1 LGGRAAIISLTRL
14 LNRGLLLISPIV
26 LVRLLSVEDFGRYR
40 EFLLYTTILLNFAAL
55 GISSS
60 LLRFIPERPELK
72 WRYVQQTL
80 LMTLSSSAVVSLA
93 AFAIDVALDGK
104 AMGEFALPVVI
115 YVLLFVN
122 FDFWEYLWLAEKRS
136 LAVLAYTT
144 GRLLARM
151 ATVITA
157 AALTSNVTVII
168 WSIVALEAVRLV
180 VSSICWR
187 RRAHQAEMHAT
198 TSWRDHLAYC
208 LPYGGSMILTS
219 LNASLGSLFI
229 TKALGAAA
237 LAIYAIGTYVQP
249 IISILRNSLSDVLLP
264 EMVSRARHAQSD
276 RLDLFRRTTIVT
288 AIALFAAAIVL
299 GRFAELVIVTVFS
312 EEYRSAALVMQL
324 FLISFLRE
332 CADFGVPLRAINRTA
347 PIMRSNLI
355 ALTINLG
362 LLTVLLPR
370 WGLLGAVTAFV
381 ISRFAD
387 GLYLGHEL
395 KKAYAVGWSEIVAW
409 RDLGKVAAA
418 ALIAAGVLF
427 SGSWVDALGV
437 VGAVISG
444 ALYVLSFGTLL
455 VLFRVPEAATLL
467 ERLGARASRPRHV
480 NR

>member
-1 LGGRAAIISLTRL
+1 MGGRAAIISLTRL

-55 GISSS
+55 GIASS
-60 LLRFIPERPELK
+60 LLRFIPDRPELK
-72 WRYVQQTL
+72 WRYVQQTV
-80 LMTLSSSAVVSLA
+80 LMTLASSAVVALA
-93 AFAIDVALDGK
+93 ALGIDVALDGK

-151 ATVITA
+151 ATVIVA
-157 AALTSNVTVII
+157 AALTADVMVII
-168 WSIVALEAVRLV
+168 WSIVALEAIRLI
-180 VSSICWR
+180 VSSVYWR
-187 RRAHQAEMHAT
+187 RRSVQPVTPAE

-237 LAIYAIGTYVQP
+237 LAMYAIGTYVQP

-264 EMVSRARHAQSD
+264 EMVARARGSQAD

-288 AIALFAAAIVL
+288 AIALFATAIVL
-299 GRFAELVIVTVFS
+299 GRFAELVIVTLFS

-355 ALTINLG
+355 ALAINLG
-362 LLTVLLPR
+362 LLAVLMPR
-370 WGLLGAVTAFV
+370 WGLLGAVASFV

-387 GLYLGHEL
+387 GLYLGHQL
-395 KKAYAVGWSEIVAW
+395 KRTYGVRWSEIVAW
-409 RDLGKVAAA
+409 RDMGKVLAA
-418 ALIAAGVLF
+418 ALVASVVLF
-427 SGSWVDALGV
+427 SGTWIDALGV
-437 VGAVISG
+437 LGAMLAG
-444 ALYVLSFGTLL
+444 ALYVVVFGALL
-455 VLFRVPEAATLL
+455 IFFRVPEVAILVD
-467 ERLGARASRPRHV
+467 RFGIRRRPRHV